1 VALID
6 GSWLTGLQQAAGV
19 IGSILAGAAA
29 GALVMWRNFSKTR
42 NAAGKEEGEL
52 SWIRDMREDM
62 RRGDLELGE
71 ARAEIRAL
79 NVTIGDLRAECGGL
93 HAQVGAYQERLRESQ
108 ERLADLAAGRER
120 IAGQCEERVRAL
132 SEQLL
137 DQRMANGRLFLALST
152 ADKPAAEK
160 LLTEHLRPFQV
171 VDKTSETP

>member
-29 GALVMWRNFSKTR
+29 GALVVWRNYSKTR

>member
-1 VALID
+1 MD
-6 GSWLTGLQQAAGV
+6 P
-19 IGSILAGAAA
+19 
-29 GALVMWRNFSKTR
+29 F
-42 NAAGKEEGEL
+42 
-52 SWIRDMREDM
+52 
-62 RRGDLELGE
+62 
-71 ARAEIRAL
+71 AEIRAL